1 MGLRLHWWATISVAR
16 GFGTV
21 SKKGEDSNGWHDDC
35 IKMGWDGPRLS
46 RQQLLDRARAAV
58 NKVGNAFDHVD
69 QLDIQAM
76 PVEEQ
81 QYVQLFV
88 NTSADQQDC
97 ERMRK
102 MLKDEFAETV

>member
-1 MGLRLHWWATISVAR
+1 
-16 GFGTV
+16 
-21 SKKGEDSNGWHDDC
+21 
-35 IKMGWDGPRLS
+35 
-46 RQQLLDRARAAV
+46 V